1 MGNKVVEKRMLK
13 SWKEYNIMCSKAAI
27 LIQKRWRSVLG
38 SRDIACQI
46 FASKRMCEL
55 FLKTRKNQEWLLNSD
70 SDSDSDPYED
80 GDEGTDAFL
89 DQMEMLEVS
98 IMIQKIYRGY
108 RQRIK
113 YKRQLHLC
121 RAWTRHGFPQY
132 DLEIADINHDLML
145 NVLDIVLLINL
156 ILER

>member
-1 MGNKVVEKRMLK
+1 MTT
-13 SWKEYNIMCSKAAI
+13 
-27 LIQKRWRSVLG
+27 SV
-38 SRDIACQI
+38 
-46 FASKRMCEL
+46 
-55 FLKTRKNQEWLLNSD
+55 KNQEWLLNSD

-113 YKRQLHLC
+113 YKKQLHLC

-132 DLEIADINHDLML
+132 DLEIADIIIGFSEKSRML
-145 NVLDIVLLINL
+145 HRKATMIQKIYRGFRKRISHPGRPHLKQVFLLQV
-156 ILER
+156 RQ